1 MPRFHLRSCSTVAR
15 VCALGGGSEGSA
27 AFEQTVEVVF
37 DGSLGAKDGSRWF
50 ASAMGSWLLPHRLVA
65 EEKRAVLETELSWRS
80 PERGLFQLY
89 VTGLAGNELGYLRS
103 QSGSQ
108 LGFGIRWAP

>member
-1 MPRFHLRSCSTVAR
+1 
-15 VCALGGGSEGSA
+15 
-27 AFEQTVEVVF
+27 
-37 DGSLGAKDGSRWF
+37 
-50 ASAMGSWLLPHRLVA
+50 MGSWLLPHRLVA
-65 EEKRAVLETELSWRS
+65 EEKRAVLETELSWRR

-89 VTGLAGNELGYLRS
+89 VTGLAGNELGYLRA